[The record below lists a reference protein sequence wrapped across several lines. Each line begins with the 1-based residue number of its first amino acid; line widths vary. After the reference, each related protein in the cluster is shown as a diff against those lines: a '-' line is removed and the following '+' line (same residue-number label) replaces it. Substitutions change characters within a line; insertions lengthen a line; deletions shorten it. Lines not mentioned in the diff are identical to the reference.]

1 MSSAWTHNNNVN
13 TLIVTVD
20 EKEYLVYYNT
30 VGSVIPK
37 LVEEIHTG
45 KRITYKDVHEEIS
58 SIPNDMKLEEITKYM
73 ISKLQEM

>member
-20 EKEYLVYYNT
+20 EKEYLVFYTT
-30 VGSVIPK
+30 VSSVIPK
-37 LVEEIHTG
+37 LVEEIQTG
-45 KRITYKDVHEEIS
+45 KRITYKDVNEEIS
-58 SIPNDMKLEEITKYM
+58 SIPNDMKLEEITRYM